1 MLKVISRLKPNKSRN
16 NPYKGGIT
24 ISQVNKL
31 LVFEIE
37 PMLFVLLILALNLVY
52 KWITVKN
59 LAMKERGIY

>member
-16 NPYKGGIT
+16 NPSKGGIT